1 MLHLAFLPVVVLSF
15 FIMWICKNYKAK
27 VGVFIA
33 RIVFIVS
40 LVLFIYTYV
49 AYLGF
54 DIVAYVIGFFK

>member
-1 MLHLAFLPVVVLSF
+1 MLHLALLPIVILSF

-27 VGVFIA
+27 LGAFIA
-33 RIVFIVS
+33 KIVFIVS

-54 DIVAYVIGFFK
+54 DIISYVIGLFK